1 LRNDPVENDMLET
14 LEIEPRDGARR
25 AVIWLH
31 GLGADGHDFEPLV
44 HQWGLADELGARFVL
59 PHAPV
64 MPVTLNGG
72 MRMRA
77 WYDIYD
83 LRFDGEEDAAGI
95 ERARDHL
102 LKLIEQQ
109 LRRGIASERI
119 VLAGFS
125 QGGAVVLHTAL
136 RYRQPLAGVLALST
150 YLPLRQSL
158 DTDFLT
164 DPGQLALR
172 MDHGVH
178 DSVVPF
184 VAAQRSLQLLR
195 ERGYRVDFNSY
206 PMDHGL
212 CPEQAASLRDWL
224 VGRLAQA

>member
-1 LRNDPVENDMLET
+1 MLET
-14 LEIEPRDGARR
+14 LEIEPRGSVRR

-72 MRMRA
+72 MPMRA
-77 WYDIYD
+77 WFDIYD
-83 LRFDGEEDAAGI
+83 LHFDGREDAAGI
-95 ERARDHL
+95 ERARRHL
-102 LKLIEQQ
+102 LAMIEREQ
-109 LRRGIASERI
+109 RRGIAGEHI
-119 VLAGFS
+119 LLAGFS
-125 QGGAVVLHTAL
+125 QGGAAVLHTVL
-136 RYRQPLAGVLALST
+136 RYRQPLAGALALSS

-158 DTDFLT
+158 GADALVDPAQLT
-164 DPGQLALR
+164 LR

-184 VAAQRSLQLLR
+184 AAAQRSLKLLQ
-195 ERGYRVDFNSY
+195 ERGYSVEFNSY

-212 CPEQAASLRDWL
+212 CPQQMASLRAWL
-224 VGRLAQA
+224 VERLA

>member
-1 LRNDPVENDMLET
+1 MLEA
-14 LEIEPRDGARR
+14 LEIEPREGARR

-31 GLGADGHDFEPLV
+31 GLGADGHDFEQLV
-44 HQWGLADELGARFVL
+44 RQWGLADELGARFVL

-83 LRFDGEEDAAGI
+83 LRFDGREDAAGI
-95 ERARDHL
+95 EQARRHL
-102 LKLIEQQ
+102 LEMIEREQ
-109 LRRGIASERI
+109 RRGIAGDHI
-119 VLAGFS
+119 LLAGFS

-150 YLPLRQSL
+150 YLPLRQAL
-158 DTDFLT
+158 ETDPLV
-164 DPGQLALR
+164 DPGQMTLR
-172 MDHGVH
+172 MDHGIH

-184 VAAQRSLQLLR
+184 AAAQRSRQLLQ

-212 CPEQAASLRDWL
+212 CPQQMTSLRDWL
-224 VGRLAQA
+224 VERLV